1 MCVGLLER
9 QLELSGGV
17 LQRMGLLFFLGAHF
31 LLTGLANIGVWKQER
46 QLYFHERGVGCYGTV
61 PFVLSKTLLADAVP
75 MRILPA
81 LLFAAIVYPTAGLAG
96 IKGVQSAGSVDAIDA
111 PIKAAMFVASL
122 CLTNLCASAMFSCIG
137 IVCQS
142 TAVAVL
148 SGVLYSLFSLLFSGF
163 LANAKTLQDTWLGA
177 LSYLSIL
184 RYCFELVMS
193 NELLGQYVK
202 VTRMFPGDPG
212 HGDEPLVSGFMI
224 VHDYLGFNADFTEGC
239 MRVIDAGTS
248 APQLQTSA
256 CWYDLYIPAIWFVAA
271 VVMSIV
277 LLKFCARD
285 PH

>member
-1 MCVGLLER
+1 MPR
-9 QLELSGGV
+9 
-17 LQRMGLLFFLGAHF
+17 
-31 LLTGLANIGVWKQER
+31 
-46 QLYFHERGVGCYGTV
+46 
-61 PFVLSKTLLADAVP
+61 AV
-75 MRILPA
+75 
-81 LLFAAIVYPTAGLAG
+81 
-96 IKGVQSAGSVDAIDA
+96 
-111 PIKAAMFVASL
+111 
-122 CLTNLCASAMFSCIG
+122 
-137 IVCQS
+137 
-142 TAVAVL
+142 
-148 SGVLYSLFSLLFSGF
+148 

-202 VTRMFPGDPG
+202 VTLAPSPLAHPCHAISPCSSVPCHLPLLIRAMPSPLVHPCHAILFMSCMPSPRHSRPTSLGATCHASPMRIQVTRMFPGDPG

-256 CWYDLYIPAIWFVAA
+256 CWYDTDILHTSLPPYPTTPPLARHVDPIVTRGRYDLYIPAIWFVAA

>member
-1 MCVGLLER
+1 MPR
-9 QLELSGGV
+9 
-17 LQRMGLLFFLGAHF
+17 
-31 LLTGLANIGVWKQER
+31 
-46 QLYFHERGVGCYGTV
+46 
-61 PFVLSKTLLADAVP
+61 AV
-75 MRILPA
+75 
-81 LLFAAIVYPTAGLAG
+81 
-96 IKGVQSAGSVDAIDA
+96 
-111 PIKAAMFVASL
+111 
-122 CLTNLCASAMFSCIG
+122 
-137 IVCQS
+137 
-142 TAVAVL
+142 
-148 SGVLYSLFSLLFSGF
+148 

-202 VTRMFPGDPG
+202 VTLAPSPLAHPCHAILFMSCMPSPRHSRPTSLGATCHASPMRIQVTRMFPGDPG

-256 CWYDLYIPAIWFVAA
+256 CWYDTDILHTSLPPYPTTPPLARHVDPIVTRGRYDLYIPAIWFVAA